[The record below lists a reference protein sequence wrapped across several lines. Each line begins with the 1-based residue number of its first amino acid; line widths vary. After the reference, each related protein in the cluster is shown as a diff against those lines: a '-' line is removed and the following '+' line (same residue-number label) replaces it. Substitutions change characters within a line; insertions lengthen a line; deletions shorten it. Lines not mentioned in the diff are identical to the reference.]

1 MGKFC
6 TLFLHGNQGLSES
19 SWGEAGHGGTQ
30 SPASSPP
37 VSNSFPTRSHMPKDR
52 RGEDT
57 LLFRKVTMSILELE
71 SVMQM
76 AVVLCSLGIYNVQI
90 FLDSI
95 FP

>member
-1 MGKFC
+1 MDKFC

-52 RGEDT
+52 RGEATVVQKGDNEYSGV
-57 LLFRKVTMSILELE
+57 RISDANGGR
-71 SVMQM
+71 SV
-76 AVVLCSLGIYNVQI
+76 
-90 FLDSI
+90 FLWNL
-95 FP
+95 